1 MVNCFG
7 LSAFTSIHLLACSVS
22 NRLDREQAVQ
32 ALNFDILPATEYG
45 KRIQAGRDAQGIVAG
60 QAVSSDDPVL
70 AKTYGEFPLE
80 SFDILIDAAI
90 KHLPQTSGKSLQFVD
105 VGSGCGRLC
114 LYTALTRGDAT
125 TNTSWNPWQVHGI
138 EIYDILHEEAT
149 RAKDAGFEKGW
160 LQESQGDE
168 DDDDNDTA
176 VANSLS
182 LHLGPAE
189 DFSDSILKRADLIFA
204 YCTTWTNS
212 GFSPDISAMILSD
225 EWNRLFSDSCKPG
238 CVVVT
243 TDRALDPKYGWKV
256 LDRLDVAN
264 PEVMESTGFVQ
275 ILEK

>member
-1 MVNCFG
+1 MVNFFG
-7 LSAFTSIHLLACSVS
+7 RLSAFTSIHLLACSVS
-22 NRLDREQAVQ
+22 NRLSREKAVQ
-32 ALNFDILPATEYG
+32 VLNRDILPATEYG

-60 QAVSSDDPVL
+60 QVVASDDPVL

-80 SFDILIDAAI
+80 SFDLLIDAAI
-90 KHLPQTSGKSLQFVD
+90 KHLPQTSGKSVQFVD

-114 LYTALTRGDAT
+114 LYTALTRGDT
-125 TNTSWNPWQVHGI
+125 DSRSPKPWKVKGI

-149 RAKDAGFEKGW
+149 RARDAGFEKGW
-160 LQESQGDE
+160 LQEQQG
-168 DDDDNDTA
+168 DDDDSG

-189 DFSDSILKRADLIFA
+189 YFSDNILKHADLIFA

-225 EWNRLFSDSCKPG
+225 EWNRLFSDSCKRG
-238 CVVVT
+238 CIVVT

-256 LDRLDVAN
+256 LERLDVAN

-275 ILEK
+275 IKK